1 MDNNDKFLFNDK
13 TIYIY
18 YAFDHCDK
26 RSDDNSRVLD
36 KFMDNNGVC
45 EKYICFVGIVQGIFT
60 VS

>member
-36 KFMDNNGVC
+36 EFMDNNGVC
-45 EKYICFVGIVQGIFT
+45 
-60 VS
+60 